1 MAASVKGDAVVEA
14 RGNGAGEVGGFVPA
28 GMNSTLSL
36 YRLSCDV
43 STAEVIS

>member
-1 MAASVKGDAVVEA
+1 MVASAKGDGVDEA
-14 RGNGAGEVGGFVPA
+14 QGDGAGEVSGAVPA